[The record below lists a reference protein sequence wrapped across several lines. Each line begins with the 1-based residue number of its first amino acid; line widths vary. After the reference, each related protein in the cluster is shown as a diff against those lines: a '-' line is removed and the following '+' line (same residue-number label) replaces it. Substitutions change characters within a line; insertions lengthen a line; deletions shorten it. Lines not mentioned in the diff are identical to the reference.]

1 MGSKHKPN
9 LSQSSTSSSENDTAS
24 RASSSGHAAAASS
37 QPQTMSRWERL
48 RRPSAASSTKRP
60 NFNSDAGR
68 SNSAHSSTVTSPT
81 TPFFPLPSPIGGP
94 SQDMLRTASDDSY
107 MHILAASAAARRAA
121 MESGATTSDAASVM
135 SFTCSLSKEF
145 DRQRTDVDSLNASL
159 LDLPATARSQ
169 PQSENLEKKQAWL
182 DTTFNKLSA
191 RYRAPKKGAS
201 QKGGAS
207 ARPAKPHFLDLSS
220 IICPTPAPTDPSTST
235 EDEGEAGDRSSSSSS
250 SFNSGAD
257 SSFEAMSGWDNSSA
271 DTSLELRTPQNEED
285 RQLPCSAYDFT
296 TPRPSQ
302 MQRFASAQSAATSG
316 SDMRLPSPPLIS
328 PLMPNFALPSSGA
341 STPGLGPFPS
351 TMGYGFPAPP
361 SMIRG
366 VTVDDIHHKPSSV
379 AMSSTKSIGLAP
391 PGPPAGIRQLRK
403 QKSFDNPAELRRR
416 QKQEWSVGGPKPPG
430 FGGNSKLTIG
440 IPKTQPFN
448 QPSSQHGLLSPQ
460 HALST
465 QTSLHPL
472 DPRRQRPAVPVQPPS
487 ANHAMLPGQAP
498 PQHGRI
504 AEMQRSPAMMQRGLS
519 HDTAGASLQQHSA
532 GGSGSLS
539 PPQRPGLVP
548 RASSGALRS
557 LDRMGGAAP
566 AVSDIDPASSTGF
579 STCSRQQ
586 QHYSRPGS
594 DRRMPVQ
601 LPVTSPVQSP
611 VGGSMPLPPLLPA
624 SSRESYGS
632 SVGTE
637 SLPPTPHSATFLRG
651 LPLSAVDER
660 AKQTPGSPR
669 DARIP
674 RDLQQMQQHHPSA
687 FQSHG
692 AAPMMGSALGLM
704 PGKMVRAYSDAPYS
718 FPAEEAS
725 RVRTGS
731 RLRGES
737 ISSQDDGGDE
747 RDEVLRRHPY
757 ATQTTPRQKIRPELR
772 REHTSNAILVSP
784 PKPKVQ
790 PLDSRPEY
798 LAGSLL
804 AAPLGGE
811 LVRPGSAASA
821 SITPRSSSLKDLMAA
836 ELQSGNVH
844 EERTPSAATRASLD
858 SDCSDS
864 SLAYTKPS
872 PLIPQ
877 GVQASTSNESGPAMG
892 DGASSSS
899 SNITPTNSYRT
910 DLAAQRGVA
919 TPTAASNGGPGSKW
933 SPDNSPTN
941 QSGSK
946 TTSAAAFQGAR
957 QRANSRADEW
967 AANLRK
973 LTTRGANTVLPAAA
987 GK

>member
-9 LSQSSTSSSENDTAS
+9 LSQSSTSSSENDAAS
-24 RASSSGHAAAASS
+24 RASSSSHAPASAS
-37 QPQTMSRWERL
+37 QQQTMSRWERL

-60 NFNSDAGR
+60 NFSDASR
-68 SNSAHSSTVTSPT
+68 SNSTHSSTVTSPT
-81 TPFFPLPSPIGGP
+81 TPFFPLPSPIGGPP

-121 MESGATTSDAASVM
+121 MESGAAASAAASLM

-159 LDLPATARSQ
+159 VDLPASAGSASRGKPQ
-169 PQSENLEKKQAWL
+169 PESLEKKQAWL

-191 RYRAPKKGAS
+191 RYRTPKKGPN
-201 QKGGAS
+201 QKGGA

-220 IICPTPAPTDPSTST
+220 IICPTPAPADPNAST

-250 SFNSGAD
+250 SFNSGPD

-285 RQLPCSAYDFT
+285 RQLACSAYDFT

-302 MQRFASAQSAATSG
+302 MQRFASAQSAATSHG

-328 PLMPNFALPSSGA
+328 PLMPNFALPTSGA
-341 STPGLGPFPS
+341 STPGLGPSPA
-351 TMGYGFPAPP
+351 TGNYGFPAPP
-361 SMIRG
+361 IMVRG

-379 AMSSTKSIGLAP
+379 AVHPVGTMGLAP

-430 FGGNSKLTIG
+430 FGGNPKLTIG
-440 IPKTQPFN
+440 IPKASHFQ
-448 QPSSQHGLLSPQ
+448 QPSQGGLLSPQ
-460 HALST
+460 HALSP
-465 QTSLHPL
+465 QSMMHPL
-472 DPRRQRPAVPVQPPS
+472 DPRRQRAPS
-487 ANHAMLPGQAP
+487 QVRSPTSNHAILPGQAP
-498 PQHGRI
+498 LHSRV
-504 AEMQRSPAMMQRGLS
+504 AEMQRPSAMQRGLS
-519 HDTAGASLQQHSA
+519 HDTAGASLQHHTA
-532 GGSGSLS
+532 AASGSLS

-557 LDRMGGAAP
+557 MDSMRMGTAP
-566 AVSDIDPASSTGF
+566 AMSDIDPASSTGF
-579 STCSRQQ
+579 STSSRQL
-586 QHYSRPGS
+586 YGRPGS

-601 LPVTSPVQSP
+601 LPVTSPLQSP
-611 VGGSMPLPPLLPA
+611 IGGSVPLPPLMAA

-637 SLPPTPHSATFLRG
+637 SLPPTPMSATFLRG
-651 LPLSAVDER
+651 LPMTDER
-660 AKQTPGSPR
+660 VKLTPSSPR
-669 DARIP
+669 DVRAP
-674 RDLQQMQQHHPSA
+674 RDLQHLQHHPGA

-692 AAPMMGSALGLM
+692 AAPMMGSALGLV
-704 PGKMVRAYSDAPYS
+704 PGKMVRAYSENAYA
-718 FPAEEAS
+718 FPSEEVS

-747 RDEVLRRHPY
+747 RDGAMRRNAY
-757 ATQTTPRQKIRPELR
+757 ATQTTPRQKVRPELR
-772 REHTSNAILVSP
+772 REHTSNAIMVSP
-784 PKPKVQ
+784 PKPKAQ
-790 PLDSRPEY
+790 PLDGRPEY
-798 LAGSLL
+798 LGGSPKAIL
-804 AAPLGGE
+804 AAPLGE
-811 LVRPGSAASA
+811 LARPGSAASA
-821 SITPRSSSLKDLMAA
+821 TITPRSSSLKDLLAV
-836 ELQSGNVH
+836 ELQGDDQR
-844 EERTPSAATRASLD
+844 EERTPSAARASLD

-877 GVQASTSNESGPAMG
+877 GVQASAHASASTRGDATSSNSN
-892 DGASSSS
+892 
-899 SNITPTNSYRT
+899 NITPTNSYRT
-910 DLAAQRGVA
+910 DLAARGIA
-919 TPTAASNGGPGSKW
+919 PPTAANGGPISQW
-933 SPDNSPTN
+933 SPDNSP
-941 QSGSK
+941 
-946 TTSAAAFQGAR
+946 AAKPTAATAFQGAR

-973 LTTRGANTVLPAAA
+973 LTTRGGANNALPAAA
-987 GK
+987 AK